1 MRMSAEK
8 LKLNGLSGPADARL
22 SIFISFW
29 TNNKPPTAYFPL
41 FTASCK
47 TTFELI
53 TKNNALFQLGKNK
66 VVLKCRT
73 NTYLTGIVAT
83 TLQWGEG

>member
-8 LKLNGLSGPADARL
+8 LKSNELSSPADARL

-53 TKNNALFQLGKNK
+53 AKNNALFQLGKNNFN
-66 VVLKCRT
+66 T
-73 NTYLTGIVAT
+73 NVRQVQYNVF
-83 TLQWGEG
+83 